1 MFKYIVLA
9 AALAFSS
16 PVAAQQG
23 MVCPLLEQIVDA
35 SIRARDSGVD
45 QQVLIARINDG
56 VSSKQVRD
64 LVANTVEYAYT
75 RPSHERNHTV
85 TVVRL
90 LCESAF
96 D

>member
-16 PVAAQQG
+16 PVAAQPE
-23 MVCPLLEQIVDA
+23 MVCPLLEQIVDV
-35 SIRARDSGVD
+35 SIHARDSGVD
-45 QQVLIARINDG
+45 QQVLIARLNDG
-56 VSSKQVRD
+56 VSSNQIRE
-64 LVANTVEYAYT
+64 LVVNTVGYVYT